1 MNNNKVGARVNQP
14 LHLPETSW
22 DPSGPLQVTIGWLRG
37 TSELHREAENVWT
50 VTKVDANGGQMAKRG
65 VLKYCF
71 LRRQRRREENFARI
85 PILGLGSALNNVS
98 EQ

>member
-71 LRRQRRREENFARI
+71 CAARGGAKKIFARI
-85 PILGLGSALNNVS
+85 PIFGLGSALNNVS